1 MQWSSCILKS
11 IERLYQSAFIFYTGT
26 QSNYAQ
32 RKLHPKALEWLQKL
46 QGKSKEEVD
55 EETKTQRKRK
65 ALLSLAKE
73 FRLGVRQQRKRR
85 KTKKRAGTHPLAL
98 SMLRMNVSAL

>member
-1 MQWSSCILKS
+1 M
-11 IERLYQSAFIFYTGT
+11 
-26 QSNYAQ
+26 
-32 RKLHPKALEWLQKL
+32 
-46 QGKSKEEVD
+46 D

-98 SMLRMNVSAL
+98 SMLRMNASAL